1 MLLHTIKSALQ
12 QGIRGSKPMKNDYW
26 DPVKKRIST
35 RLDYSLALKNH
46 INFICG
52 SDISETRLY
61 NSQFTKFS
69 PTYCIEENPLFLPYK
84 ETHHIPKSY
93 VFEHWAYDKH
103 LNPILIADHYKP
115 VLKGYKDHSE
125 LPVYPFKA
133 VFPSEHMKGNYY
145 YMGMLNPHYGHFIQ
159 EGVTRFWLALKK
171 PSLVNKNTKFV
182 YHVFEN
188 FNEQQKNAFLNS
200 NMMQYL
206 AVLGIN
212 RDNIVFIKKPTT
224 FEHIIIPESGI
235 SISDGNC
242 YLTDEARLVWL
253 HLNKMM
259 AGYENKNSIVSSKR
273 VYLSRRAVKAPIQGR
288 ILLNEDEVESYFR
301 SIGFEIIVPED
312 LSQIEMQKALS
323 TTNFI
328 AGSPGSGLQNSF
340 FIPNPA
346 KTLGITCLPIMKIN
360 PGINHQVN
368 TDLICGHK
376 TYGYNTST
384 NNIFQKNNSI
394 EWKVSINNLD
404 KCLATVL

>member
-1 MLLHTIKSALQ
+1 
-12 QGIRGSKPMKNDYW
+12 MKNDYW

-93 VFEHWAYDKH
+93 FFEHWAYDKH

-212 RDNIVFIKKPTT
+212 SDNIVFIKKPTT

-312 LSQIEMQKALS
+312 LSQIDMQKALS